1 MRISDC
7 SSDVCSSDLA
17 ASPRVV
23 FFPTVV
29 PTNLGFL
36 VQGPYRT
43 TPSRDNIP
51 RGEQWNQHLVK
62 ETSSLLV
69 EAMRWMRDNEML
81 ETSALRCL
89 PLGRD
94 KFPEGAMFAP
104 IFETVRQALLN
115 EPLDRKSTRLNSSHY
130 CASRM
135 PSSA

>member
-1 MRISDC
+1 MRISDW
-7 SSDVCSSDLA
+7 SSDVCSSDL
-17 ASPRVV
+17 
-23 FFPTVV
+23 
-29 PTNLGFL
+29 
-36 VQGPYRT
+36 

-115 EPLDRKSTRLNSSHY
+115 ERSEEHTLNSSH
-130 CASRM
+130 
-135 PSSA
+135 

>member
-1 MRISDC
+1 MRISDW
-7 SSDVCSSDLA
+7 SSDVCSSELVQPVA
-17 ASPRVV
+17 ASPLVV

-81 ETSALRCL
+81 ETRSEERRVGNAC
-89 PLGRD
+89 
-94 KFPEGAMFAP
+94 
-104 IFETVRQALLN
+104 V
-115 EPLDRKSTRLNSSHY
+115 STCR
-130 CASRM
+130 SRWS
-135 PSSA
+135 PYH

>member
-69 EAMRWMRDNEML
+69 EAMRWMRDNELL
-81 ETSALRCL
+81 ETRSEERRVGNAC
-89 PLGRD
+89 
-94 KFPEGAMFAP
+94 
-104 IFETVRQALLN
+104 V
-115 EPLDRKSTRLNSSHY
+115 STCR
-130 CASRM
+130 SRWS
-135 PSSA
+135 PYH